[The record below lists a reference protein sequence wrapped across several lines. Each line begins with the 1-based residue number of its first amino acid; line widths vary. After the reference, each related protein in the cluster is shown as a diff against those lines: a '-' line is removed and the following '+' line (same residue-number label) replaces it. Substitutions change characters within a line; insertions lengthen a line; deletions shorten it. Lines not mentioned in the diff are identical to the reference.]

1 MDVKLDVQ
9 TSESNKEPGF
19 GASAQTHNNRKTN
32 KTNKNEKKM
41 GEGWTGRF
49 EDRVVSWKGL
59 RLYTQMG

>member
-1 MDVKLDVQ
+1 MFRLQKVIRNQVLEPALRHITTAKQIKQ
-9 TSESNKEPGF
+9 TKM
-19 GASAQTHNNRKTN
+19 K
-32 KTNKNEKKM
+32 KKM

>member
-9 TSESNKEPGF
+9 TSESNKEPVF
-19 GASAQTHNNRKTN
+19 GASTQTRNNRKTN
-32 KTNKNEKKM
+32 KTKMKKKM
-41 GEGWTGRF
+41 GEGWTGKF